1 MNPAQDDPARD
12 LALVRDALAHAAVAV
27 RALAERLQCVPRIM
41 AAQNARLGRPLSE
54 HDLADVA
61 QDTMLVLLRKLHE
74 FTGQAALE
82 AWVFR
87 ICCLEL
93 MNAVRRRRRQMPN
106 IDLEIEPRSDDA
118 ATREWHRLVAREA
131 LDTAIDRIGGV
142 EAEALRLKHY
152 EGLTF
157 EELAARAGISVT
169 GIKARYYRGLARLE
183 AIVAAQ
189 QQKEDVRG
197 RAS

>member
-1 MNPAQDDPARD
+1 
-12 LALVRDALAHAAVAV
+12 
-27 RALAERLQCVPRIM
+27 M

-61 QDTMLVLLRKLHE
+61 QDSMLVLLRKLHE